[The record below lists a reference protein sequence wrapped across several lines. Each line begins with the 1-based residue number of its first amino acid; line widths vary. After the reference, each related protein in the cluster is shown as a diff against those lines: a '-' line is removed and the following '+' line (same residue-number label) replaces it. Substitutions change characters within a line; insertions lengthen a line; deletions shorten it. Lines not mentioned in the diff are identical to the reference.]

1 MKKRVFAS
9 LLVALGLS
17 FSTVCH
23 ASEGI
28 STNTIAGWPAGP
40 EITSTA
46 AVVMEDS
53 TNTILYAKNMD
64 QPLYPASA
72 VKIMTCLL
80 TVENCSLSDPVTIT
94 DTGLEGA
101 TDGGANIAAQLDE
114 TFTVEQCLYAVM
126 VASAND
132 IALQLAEHVGG
143 SVDTFV
149 QMMNARAQELG
160 CTNTL
165 FTNPTGMPD
174 ENQHV
179 TAHDMALITQAAI
192 RNDTFRP
199 MFSALNYTIPA
210 TNVSGG
216 DRVLSSSFTMTN
228 SASDGY
234 YEGCIGGKEGFTEAS
249 GSVLMCAASR
259 NGMTLIAVVLNGA
272 SGQTD
277 DEAITILDYG
287 FGQFRK
293 ADLGKDDFSVLSGG
307 TVILPAGIDESQITF
322 QDAPV
327 EGRFDRTYYYG
338 EIPIGTAVAQP
349 VTQEDPSLNEEGT
362 ANLQAARAYSQAHSN
377 APYYLIAAAGI
388 LLLLLLIRKI
398 IKIAKS

>member
-1 MKKRVFAS
+1 MKKRFFTS
-9 LLVALGLS
+9 FLLALGLS
-17 FSTVCH
+17 FSTICQ

-28 STNTIAGWPAGP
+28 TTNSIAGWPQGP

-53 TNTILYAKNMD
+53 TNTFLYAKNMD

-80 TVENCSLSDPVTIT
+80 TIENCSLTDQVTIT
-94 DTGLEGA
+94 ETGLEGT

-143 SVDTFV
+143 TVESFV
-149 QMMNARAQELG
+149 QMMNTRAQELG

-192 RNDTFRP
+192 RNDIFRP
-199 MFSALNYTIPA
+199 VLAALNYTIPA

-216 DRVLSSSFTMTN
+216 DRVLSSTFTMTN
-228 SASDGY
+228 ASSDGY
-234 YEGCIGGKEGFTEAS
+234 YEGCIGGKEGFTQAS
-249 GSVLMCAASR
+249 GSVLMCAATR
-259 NGMTLIAVVLNGA
+259 NDMTLIAVVLNGA

-287 FGQFRK
+287 FGQFYK
-293 ADLGKDDFSVLSGG
+293 TDLGKDDFSVLSGG
-307 TVILPAGIDESQITF
+307 TVIAPAGIDESQITY
-322 QDAPV
+322 QDVPN
-327 EGRFDRTYYYG
+327 GDQIDRTYYYG
-338 EIPIGTAVAQP
+338 EIPIGTAAAQT
-349 VTQEDPSLNEEGT
+349 VTQEDPSIRAAGD
-362 ANLQAARAYSQAHSN
+362 ANMQAARDFSEDHTN
-377 APYYLIAAAGI
+377 TPYFVIGGVGLLI
-388 LLLLLLIRKI
+388 LLFLVSRIV
-398 IKIAKS
+398 KIAKS